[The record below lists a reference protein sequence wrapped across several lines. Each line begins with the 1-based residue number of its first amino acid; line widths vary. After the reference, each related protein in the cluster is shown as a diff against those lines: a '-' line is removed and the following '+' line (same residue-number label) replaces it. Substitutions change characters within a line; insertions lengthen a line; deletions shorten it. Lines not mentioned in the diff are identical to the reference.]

1 MTTSWP
7 AIRVTLFRIGLVVL
21 LLDIALYFVGCGH
34 VQWMTNAKLPLQNS
48 LQTGARYFVV
58 GSALAILSIP
68 FLLFGRGWKRFP
80 LVGISIILI
89 PLFVGFTL
97 Y

>member
-1 MTTSWP
+1 MTASWP
-7 AIRVTLFRIGLVVL
+7 HIRLTLFRIGLSVL

-34 VQWMTNAKLPLQNS
+34 VQWMIKANLPLENS
-48 LQTGARYFVV
+48 LRAGARYFVV

-68 FLLFGRGWKRFP
+68 FLLLGRGWKRLP
-80 LVGISIILI
+80 LVAISIILI
-89 PLFVGFTL
+89 PLFIGFTL